1 MDTGRKHHDTKL
13 EKLRQKKA
21 ELETQIALLRQRA
34 AEAAKKDDGRRKV
47 LIGAAVIAACDAG
60 AIQAEVV
67 VKVLDRFLHRPADR
81 AAFISGQFQLPS
93 SSGS

>member
-1 MDTGRKHHDTKL
+1 L

-34 AEAAKKDDGRRKV
+34 AEAAKKDDGRRKL
-47 LIGAAVIAACDAG
+47 LIGAAVMAACESG

-67 VKVLDRFLHRPADR
+67 VKVLDRFLYRPADR
-81 AAFISGQFQLPS
+81 DAFTSGRFQLPAQ
-93 SSGS
+93 SGS